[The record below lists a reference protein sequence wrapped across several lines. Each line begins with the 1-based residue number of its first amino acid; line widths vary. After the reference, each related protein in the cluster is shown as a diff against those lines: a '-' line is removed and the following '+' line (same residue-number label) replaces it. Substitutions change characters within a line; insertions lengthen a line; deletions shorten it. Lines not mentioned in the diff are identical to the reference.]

1 MDPESLISFL
11 LVVSLAGLLGVGV
24 FLFFFR
30 KKCEER
36 FERLASLL
44 DSLDERAI
52 HESSAFE
59 KKAEQ
64 IRASIVKQQEALDKE
79 RVERGEIEKSLRE
92 ALEGWGARVEKEW
105 IPELRAGIEGFRAD
119 HNRIEESMDHYGKKI
134 ESVRFRNE
142 VQSAYTLIRSGELD
156 HAAELLER
164 LLQEDP
170 SDREVALLL
179 AKIKTQAG
187 EAEGAREVLHRTLEA
202 MPGDPDILAA
212 LAHAYWVEKKIPEMA
227 KTLTDGLVRHPNHT
241 GLLFERS
248 KLNSHQKK
256 HEAAAADLERML
268 DMGIDSAEIR
278 YNLGL
283 AYMSLGK
290 VSAAIQELRQS
301 VAIDPVSAES
311 NHALGLALLSGHRFK
326 ESRDF
331 LERAREY
338 DPQNVPIRLDLS
350 AAYRVSGDP
359 KSALDEASVAL
370 ELEPNSGRAALE
382 KALAHHA
389 LSELREAIE
398 ILDRFLQAHPN
409 FIRARS
415 LKASILQEAG
425 RYSESAE
432 EWADLARRN
441 PEDPNTHARWAEALK
456 KSGRPA
462 EALAALETAAKNG
475 PNHPRIQYQWAKEC
489 LLQGEY
495 DKVEG
500 VATYIFPKV
509 EDPKLQAAFSEIRL
523 LHALKTAKW
532 PSLIKILDDLK
543 KLAAAHPDLLPVDD
557 QPGLE
562 DEELLLLGLE
572 KEIKDVHSS
581 LVGFLKGDMDFEDLD
596 SSVTKLMRS
605 LLPAPPKAP
614 PAPPPPDQLAPRE
627 PEPPSVS
634 PHSTGEHEDVGTP
647 PEPLTEAE
655 SEAEAPAE
663 PSESEEDE
671 GESGPVKTSQDSAA
685 SDGSG
690 KGRQRKRSRKPGRK

>member
-1 MDPESLISFL
+1 MDPESLISLL
-11 LVVSLAGLLGVGV
+11 LVVSIVGLIGLGV
-24 FLFFFR
+24 FLFFYR
-30 KKCEER
+30 RKCEER
-36 FERLASLL
+36 FERLASQI

-64 IRASIVKQQEALDKE
+64 IRASLSRQQEALDKE
-79 RVERGEIEKSLRE
+79 RVERGEVEKSLRE
-92 ALEGWGARVEKEW
+92 AIEGWGARVEKEW
-105 IPELRAGIEGFRAD
+105 IPELRSGIEGFRAD
-119 HNRIEESMDHYGKKI
+119 HNRIEESMDHYGRKI
-134 ESVRFRNE
+134 ETVRFRNE

-156 HAAELLER
+156 RAAELLDR
-164 LLQEDP
+164 LLLEDP
-170 SDREVALLL
+170 KEREVALLL
-179 AKIKTQAG
+179 AKIKTQSG
-187 EAEGAREVLHRTLEA
+187 ESERAREVLQRSLEGLS
-202 MPGDPDILAA
+202 GDPDLLAA
-212 LAHAYWVEKKIPEMA
+212 LAHTYWVEKKIPEMA
-227 KTLTDGLVRHPNHT
+227 KTLTDGLVRHPNHA

-268 DMGIDSAEIR
+268 EMGVDSAEIR

-283 AYMSLGK
+283 ANMSLGR

-398 ILDRFLQAHPN
+398 ILDRFLQGHPN

-425 RYSESAE
+425 RYSEAAE

-462 EALAALETAAKNG
+462 QALAALETAAKNG
-475 PNHPRIQYQWAKEC
+475 PNHPRIQYEWAKEC

-543 KLAAAHPDLLPVDD
+543 KLAASHPDLLPVDD

-562 DEELLLLGLE
+562 DEELLVLGLE
-572 KEIKDVHSS
+572 KETKDVHSS
-581 LVGFLKGDMDFEDLD
+581 LVGFLKGDMDFGDLD
-596 SSVTKLMRS
+596 ASVTKLMRS

-614 PAPPPPDQLAPRE
+614 PAPPPPDEAALGE
-627 PEPPSVS
+627 PEPPSASQPSEV
-634 PHSTGEHEDVGTP
+634 E
-647 PEPLTEAE
+647 PEVEEGQPETLPEAE
-655 SEAEAPAE
+655 SESEAPVETSE
-663 PSESEEDE
+663 PDED
-671 GESGPVKTSQDSAA
+671 GGAAQTSQDSAA
-685 SDGSG
+685 TDRTG
-690 KGRQRKRSRKPGRK
+690 KGRQKKRSRKSGRK